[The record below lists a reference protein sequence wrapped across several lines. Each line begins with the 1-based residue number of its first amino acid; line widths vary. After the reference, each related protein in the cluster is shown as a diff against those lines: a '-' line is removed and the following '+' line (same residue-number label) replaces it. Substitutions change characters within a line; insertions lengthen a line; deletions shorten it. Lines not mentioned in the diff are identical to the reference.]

1 MKFGVFAIG
10 GLSLAFALAAPAF
23 AGTINGVEM
32 TGAKYATSKC
42 KTPADPGL
50 SIRTMKSRTAFSK
63 AAAAHNEFTAAIED
77 YQKCRVA
84 EANEDQN
91 VLLSQTKADI
101 EALIAIGNAE
111 AAELN
116 AKNKELSK

>member
-1 MKFGVFAIG
+1 MKFGVFAIS
-10 GLSLAFALAAPAF
+10 GLTLALALAAPAF
-23 AGTINGVEM
+23 AGTINGTEM
-32 TGAKYATSKC
+32 AGAKYATSKC
-42 KTPADPGL
+42 KTPAAPGL
-50 SIRTMKSRTAFSK
+50 SIRTIKSKTAFGK
-63 AAAAHNEFTAAIED
+63 AAASHNEFTAAIED

-91 VLLSQTKADI
+91 VILSATKADI

-111 AAELN
+111 AEELN